1 VLGARGMKEGL
12 RQAMAWLHTWVGL
25 VFGWL
30 LFAIFLT
37 GTLSCF
43 KDEINHWA
51 QPEIV
56 RHELN
61 PIASLAVAERYLS
74 EHAAGAS
81 RWFIGLPDER
91 QPTLSLYWQIPGKP
105 GRSGFV
111 QQRLDALSGEPVQA
125 RDSRGGEFF
134 LRFHYELQMGYP
146 WGRWL
151 ASIAAMAMLV
161 ALVSGIITHKKIFRE
176 FFTFRPAKGQRS
188 WLDGHNL
195 IGVLVLPFHL
205 MITYSSLVIFMSM
218 TMPAGILVNY
228 GNSMQ
233 AYYADLLPAG
243 APPPSLRQAAPLLP
257 LTQLYQQ
264 AAQRWPDTRMGAV
277 TVSNPGDASATV
289 LFARDDAD
297 RVAYR
302 PGDGIQFN
310 GVDGRLLGDYQ
321 SNGVAST
328 LAASFYGLH
337 MGHFAGPWLRWL
349 YFLAG
354 LGSTAMIGTGLVMWL
369 NKRRLKQARSSERRL
384 ELRLVEV
391 LNLAGMG
398 GLVLAVASFFLA
410 NRLLPLELAQRGDW
424 EVRLF
429 FLSWALSALHAGL
442 RPVAQA
448 WREQLGLAALLMF
461 CAPLIGLLA
470 TPYGLWASLRAGDR
484 MLAGVDLGLLASAC
498 LLFWGVRKLVAHASA
513 KPPARAPRVAVV
525 LDREVH

>member
-1 VLGARGMKEGL
+1 
-12 RQAMAWLHTWVGL
+12 MAWLHTWVGL

-51 QPEIV
+51 QPEIT
-56 RHELN
+56 RHALD
-61 PIASLAVAERYLS
+61 PVASLAVAERYLN

-111 QQRLDALSGEPVQA
+111 QQQLDALSGAPVQA

-176 FFTFRPAKGQRS
+176 FFTFRPGKGQRS

-218 TMPAGILVNY
+218 TMPAGISAHYASV
-228 GNSMQ
+228 Q

-243 APPPSLRQAAPLLP
+243 APPPSRQQAAPLLP
-257 LTQLYQQ
+257 LASLYRQ
-264 AAQRWPDTRMGAV
+264 AAQHWPDTRVGAV
-277 TVSNPGDASATV
+277 TVSNPGDAGATV
-289 LFARDDAD
+289 LFTRNDAD
-297 RVAYR
+297 HVAYR
-302 PGDGIQFN
+302 PGDGIQFG
-310 GVDGRLLGDYQ
+310 GVDGRLIGDYR
-321 SNGVAST
+321 SDGAAST

-337 MGHFAGPWLRWL
+337 MGHFAGPLLRWL

-369 NKRRLKQARSSERRL
+369 NKRRLKQAKASERRL

-391 LNLAGMG
+391 LNLAGMA
-398 GLVLAVASFFLA
+398 GLVLAVAGFFLA
-410 NRLLPLELAQRGDW
+410 NRLLPLALAQRGDW
-424 EVRLF
+424 EVRVF
-429 FLSWALSALHAGL
+429 FLTWALAALHAGL
-442 RPVAQA
+442 RPVALA
-448 WREQLGLAALLMF
+448 WREQLGLAALLMLGT
-461 CAPLIGLLA
+461 PLIGLLA
-470 TPYGLWASLRAGDR
+470 TPYGLWTSLRDGDR
-484 MLAGVDLGLLASAC
+484 MLAGVDLGLLASGC
-498 LLFWGVRKLVAHASA
+498 LLAWGVRTLIVHAGA
-513 KPPARAPRVAVV
+513 KPRARPSRTATA
-525 LDREVH
+525 LEREAH